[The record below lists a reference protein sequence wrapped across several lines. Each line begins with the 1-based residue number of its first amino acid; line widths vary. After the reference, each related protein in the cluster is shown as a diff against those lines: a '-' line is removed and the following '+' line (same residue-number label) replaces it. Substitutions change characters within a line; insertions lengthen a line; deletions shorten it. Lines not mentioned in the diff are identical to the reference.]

1 MKVLANVVAL
11 VSLAIQ
17 ATTAGFV
24 KTSGTAFEVD
34 GEPFYIFGTNS
45 YWASEINWSETD
57 LAAIFTTM
65 AQNDITVCRSMG
77 FADLTTV
84 GTTPYNIVYQL
95 WENGVASINT
105 KDNGLGYFDKVVAA
119 AKAAGV
125 KLVVPLV
132 NNWSDYGGMDVY
144 VKQLGGKYHDDFY
157 TDAKIKAA
165 YKKYIATFV
174 KRYKENDTIMSWEL
188 CNECRCAGS
197 GGGMPESGTCT
208 TKTINDWMTEMSAY
222 IKSLDSNHLVATGS
236 EGFMNTDS
244 SVYLYSGLS
253 GVDFDANLAIKS
265 IDYGAYHTYPDGW
278 SVDAS
283 EFVSWGRK
291 WINDHVASGK
301 KAGKPVVMEE
311 YGVKSHNASVYKA
324 WSDAVYAAGS
334 SMQYWEF
341 GLESLKTYRGDY
353 TIYDTDEIFKS
364 TIVPAA
370 KKFKARRG
378 SA

>member
-144 VKQLGGKYHDDFY
+144 AKQLGGKYHDDFY